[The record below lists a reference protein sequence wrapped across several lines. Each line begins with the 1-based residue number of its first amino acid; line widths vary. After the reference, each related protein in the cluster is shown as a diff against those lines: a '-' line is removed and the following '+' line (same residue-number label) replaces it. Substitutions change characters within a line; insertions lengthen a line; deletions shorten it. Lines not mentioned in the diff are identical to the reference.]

1 MVWQIQKKAADE
13 DFPVVY
19 KLFITLCKVFPPSP
33 TTFQNALPQYAE
45 YGKCT
50 HKPFLKVG
58 SLWLHVA
65 YCIASPKLG
74 MTSDILTLPIKLNH
88 NGINPRE
95 TRVEQIARKLWVSSL
110 QIFVT

>member
-50 HKPFLKVG
+50 HKPFLK
-58 SLWLHVA
+58 SRQ
-65 YCIASPKLG
+65 S
-74 MTSDILTLPIKLNH
+74 
-88 NGINPRE
+88 
-95 TRVEQIARKLWVSSL
+95 
-110 QIFVT
+110 VTACGLLYSFT